1 MNQKIYKLH
10 NGCYIDLRELSAMWS
25 EKYADPKLD
34 SECYIARAMFRGNST
49 ILTLGNFTNKEEAD
63 SFLQKLESKLQ

>member
-1 MNQKIYKLH
+1 
-10 NGCYIDLRELSAMWS
+10 MWS

-34 SECYIARAMFRGNST
+34 SECYIARAMFRNNST
-49 ILTLGNFTNKEEAD
+49 ILTLGNFQSKEEAD